1 MFKISPIALSLL
13 FSVNSFAQ
21 SSSQSNS
28 NIDIKV
34 SVDAGCFINVNNIN
48 FGALM
53 IPLTTQTATSEMS
66 VLCSKNSNYTI
77 GVSYSATG
85 AASTS
90 YTGSLATNGSGG
102 SSYYISD
109 SNGNPNN
116 QPYTLWVQCFNNG
129 TFSLYTGDS
138 ALFRSIYGINSS
150 VNVYN
155 SVPDTY
161 SICNGSS
168 LNMTTL
174 SGYST
179 GKLTGINKNEI
190 IQYTLEL
197 PGATSVWNTSNKYT
211 GKGTGE
217 NQTIPM
223 KAKINTSGSPTHML
237 SPDNY
242 IDTLTVLLA
251 Y

>member
-1 MFKISPIALSLL
+1 MFKNSPIALALL
-13 FSVNSFAQ
+13 FSLNSFAQ
-21 SSSQSNS
+21 SNPQSTS
-28 NIDIKV
+28 NIDIKA
-34 SVDAGCFINVNNIN
+34 SVDAGCFISANNIN

-66 VLCSKNSNYTI
+66 VLCSRNSNYTI
-77 GVSYSATG
+77 GISYSATG
-85 AASTS
+85 AASTNF
-90 YTGSLATNGSGG
+90 TGSLATNGTGG

-116 QPYTLWVQCFNNG
+116 QPYTLWVQCLNNG
-129 TFSLYTGDS
+129 TFSLYTGD
-138 ALFRSIYGINSS
+138 ANLFRSIYGISDS

-155 SVPDTY
+155 YTIDTY

-168 LNMTTL
+168 LNMNTL
-174 SGYST
+174 SGFST
-179 GKLTGINKNEI
+179 GKLTGITKNEI

-197 PGATSVWNTSNKYT
+197 PGTTSIWNTSNKYT

-237 SPDNY
+237 SPDSY
-242 IDTLTVLLA
+242 IDTLTVLLN